1 LDGYAYLIS
10 QIRKHTD
17 NGISRDEAIKRAVN
31 HCIDKGILSDFLKEN
46 FEEVCDMLAWECTYD
61 EELEIR
67 EEEGVFKSAILLIK
81 SGMGFEDVATRLK
94 LSDWQIQELKER
106 MT

>member
-1 LDGYAYLIS
+1 
-10 QIRKHTD
+10 
-17 NGISRDEAIKRAVN
+17 
-31 HCIDKGILSDFLKEN
+31 
-46 FEEVCDMLAWECTYD
+46 MLAWECTYD